1 MKKELIV
8 FILLISA
15 FLAIG
20 CTGYNPEQEPTAP
33 VNETSAV
40 PTKVTPIIS
49 ANVTTEAPTNATAVT
64 PVNETPA
71 IPTNE
76 TTTITES
83 KTVEVS
89 IEDFAFKPKS
99 IEISVGD
106 TVKWTNLDSASH
118 TIAGTDFTSEVL
130 SKNGVF
136 IHTFSKAG
144 IYNYR
149 CSIHPSMN
157 GIVIV
162 E

>member
-1 MKKELIV
+1 MKGKQIV
-8 FILLISA
+8 FILLIGA

-20 CTGYNPEQEPTAP
+20 CTGYNSEQEPATP

-40 PTKVTPIIS
+40 PT
-49 ANVTTEAPTNATAVT
+49 NATPGTSVNETVVT

-76 TTTITES
+76 TTTTAG

-99 IEISVGD
+99 VRISVGD

-118 TIAGTDFTSEVL
+118 TVAATDFTSEVL
-130 SKNGVF
+130 NKNGVF
-136 IHTFSKAG
+136 SYTFSKAG

-157 GIVIV
+157 GIVTV

>member
-1 MKKELIV
+1 MKGKQIV

-20 CTGYNPEQEPTAP
+20 CTGYNSEQEPTTP
-33 VNETSAV
+33 VNETSTV
-40 PTKVTPIIS
+40 
-49 ANVTTEAPTNATAVT
+49 PTNATPGTSANETVVT

-76 TTTITES
+76 TTTTAG

-99 IEISVGD
+99 VKISVGD

-118 TIAGTDFTSEVL
+118 TVAATDFTSEVL

-136 IHTFSKAG
+136 SYTFSKAG

>member
-1 MKKELIV
+1 MKGKQIV

-20 CTGYNPEQEPTAP
+20 CTGYNSEQEPTTP

-40 PTKVTPIIS
+40 PTNATSGTS
-49 ANVTTEAPTNATAVT
+49 ANETPAAPTNETVVT

-76 TTTITES
+76 TTTTAG

-99 IEISVGD
+99 VKISVGD

-118 TIAGTDFTSEVL
+118 TVAATDFTSEVL

-136 IHTFSKAG
+136 SYTFSKAG

>member
-1 MKKELIV
+1 MKGKQIV

-20 CTGYNPEQEPTAP
+20 CTGYNSEQEPTTP

-40 PTKVTPIIS
+40 PTNATPGTS
-49 ANVTTEAPTNATAVT
+49 ANETVVT

-76 TTTITES
+76 TTTTAG

-99 IEISVGD
+99 VKISVGD

-118 TIAGTDFTSEVL
+118 TVAATDFTSEVL

-136 IHTFSKAG
+136 SYTFSKAG

>member
-1 MKKELIV
+1 MKGKQIV

-20 CTGYNPEQEPTAP
+20 CTGYNSEQEPAAV
-33 VNETSAV
+33 VNETSTV
-40 PTKVTPIIS
+40 
-49 ANVTTEAPTNATAVT
+49 PTNATPGTSANETVVT

-99 IEISVGD
+99 VKISVGD
-106 TVKWTNLDSASH
+106 TIKWTNLDSASH
-118 TIAGTDFTSEVL
+118 TVAATDFTSEVL

-136 IHTFSKAG
+136 SYTFSKAG